1 MRKLLTEQKVL
12 KILDIADF
20 RHLTKD
26 KVIAMASLLDRM
38 DPEVAKKALEQFPE
52 FASTAKEMLA
62 GYKDTLDK
70 GLEVNKESVQAYY
83 TSCSS
88 IIETLQKQLEN
99 ENISCEERKYIVDK
113 MLELSKLIGEKDT
126 ENKRFIA
133 ALVVIGAAAA
143 TFISLALASV
153 LGGNTQVSASD
164 IDEDEGE
171 LV

>member
-1 MRKLLTEQKVL
+1 
-12 KILDIADF
+12 
-20 RHLTKD
+20 
-26 KVIAMASLLDRM
+26 
-38 DPEVAKKALEQFPE
+38 
-52 FASTAKEMLA
+52 
-62 GYKDTLDK
+62 
-70 GLEVNKESVQAYY
+70 
-83 TSCSS
+83 
-88 IIETLQKQLEN
+88 
-99 ENISCEERKYIVDK
+99 

-133 ALVVIGAAAA
+133 ALAVIGAAAA

>member
-70 GLEVNKESVQAYY
+70 GLEVNKESVQAY
-83 TSCSS
+83 SCSS

-133 ALVVIGAAAA
+133 ALAVIGAAAA